1 MAGNTKQNVD
11 LKNWTSLFK
20 DPTMIFG
27 AIIVVVVMMLII
39 PIPTF
44 LLDFLMSINL
54 LMGILIVLIVS
65 YTRKATDFSIFPTLL
80 LITTIMRV
88 AVNVSST
95 RLILRQ
101 GAKFDGKMVR
111 AFGEFVVGG
120 ANDGSGLTVGVIIF
134 VILVLVQFIVI
145 TKGATRVS
153 EVAARF
159 SLDKM
164 PNLFMAIDVEVNN
177 GAITEEQ
184 AIEKRRQLSEESQF
198 YGNMDGA
205 SKFIQGDVI
214 LGIIITLVNVIG
226 GLIVGMVSRKEAF
239 NVALT
244 DYISLAI
251 GDGLVG
257 QIPSLLISF
266 STGLLVTRSSANESS
281 IGDTLWQQ
289 ISRYDR
295 VYMIAG
301 IVLLIL
307 SVLPG
312 FPHLILI
319 VMGVLLIIFSYQL
332 RSGEKKKRENMTL
345 AEQEKAAKKEISNAE
360 NYDSLLK
367 VDELTLHIGYELIP
381 LVNETDN
388 SIISSIR
395 TMRKHF
401 AVEIGIIMPDIH
413 IQDNIELEPN
423 QYSFK
428 LRGQEIGSGSIRPG
442 CLMAMGGTDLE
453 PINGE
458 ETKEPVFGLTAYWIQ
473 EDARLE
479 AEEFGYT
486 VVDPTTIIT
495 THIQNLVQIHADEIL
510 DRKATEELLKKL
522 EKENSAVVFDV
533 NELGFKKGQ
542 IQKILQLLLREGVSI
557 RDLAFIL
564 ERLSDCSPSMK
575 LYNVVEY
582 IRQGMK
588 RVICNKYKTEDNEL
602 FVLLM
607 DSDIEKLIS
616 QSIRET
622 EDGEPVVGLTP
633 KALRA
638 IQQAVTDAVVK
649 MQSEGFPALIITNS
663 RIRRAVWEL
672 CRTVNRNIAVI
683 SNEEVAGDLKLTI
696 YGRIELPKKN
706 EDAKKEN

>member
-1 MAGNTKQNVD
+1 MANKPKQKME
-11 LKNWTSLFK
+11 LKDWASMFR

-27 AIIVVVVMMLII
+27 ALIVVVVMMLII
-39 PIPTF
+39 PIPSF
-44 LLDFLMSINL
+44 LLDFLMSVNL
-54 LMGILIVLIVS
+54 LFGILIVLTVS
-65 YTRKATDFSIFPTLL
+65 YTRKATDFSIFPTMLL
-80 LITTIMRV
+80 VTTIMRV

-95 RLILRQ
+95 RLILTE
-101 GAKFDGKMVR
+101 GANFDGKMVR

-120 ANDGSGLTVGVIIF
+120 SNDAAGLVVGVIIF

-145 TKGATRVS
+145 TKGATRVA

-214 LGIIITLVNVIG
+214 LGIVITLVNVIG
-226 GLIVGMVSRKEAF
+226 GLIVGIVIHGEPFSE
-239 NVALT
+239 ALT
-244 DYISLAI
+244 NYISLTV

-266 STGLLVTRSSANESS
+266 STGLLVTRSSGNESS

-301 IVLLIL
+301 IVLLVM

-319 VMGVLLIIFSYQL
+319 VMGVLLVFFSNQL
-332 RSGEKKKRENMTL
+332 RSGEKRKQANIAM
-345 AEQEKAAKKEISNAE
+345 AEQESAAKKEISGAE

-442 CLMAMGGTDLE
+442 CMMAMGSDDLE
-453 PINGE
+453 PIDGE
-458 ETKEPVFGLTAYWIQ
+458 ETREPVFGLAAYWIR

-479 AEEFGYT
+479 AEELGYT

-495 THIQNLVQIHADEIL
+495 THIQNMVQTHADEIL

-522 EKENSAVVFDV
+522 EKDNSAVVYDV
-533 NELGFKKGQ
+533 KELGFKKGQ

-564 ERLSDCSPSMK
+564 ERLSDCSPAMK
-575 LYNVVEY
+575 LYGIVEY

-588 RVICNKYKTEDNEL
+588 RVICNKYKTDDNEL
-602 FVLLM
+602 FVLVV
-607 DSDIEKLIS
+607 DHDIERLIE
-616 QSIRET
+616 QSVRET
-622 EDGEPVVGLTP
+622 EDGEPVVGLKP
-633 KALRA
+633 NALRA
-638 IQQAVTDAVVK
+638 IQQAIANAVTHV
-649 MQSEGFPALIITNS
+649 QSEGYPALVVTNS

-672 CRTVNRNIAVI
+672 CRTVNKSIAVI
-683 SNEEVAGDLKLTI
+683 SNEEVAGDLRFTI
-696 YGRIELPKKN
+696 YGKIELPKKN
-706 EDAKKEN
+706 DE

>member
-1 MAGNTKQNVD
+1 MAESTKQKLGVRNFGA
-11 LKNWTSLFK
+11 LFK

-27 AIIVVVVMMLII
+27 AMIVIVVMMLII
-39 PIPTF
+39 PIPSF
-44 LLDFLMSINL
+44 LLDFLMSVNL
-54 LMGILIVLIVS
+54 LFGILIVLIVS
-65 YTRKATDFSIFPTLL
+65 YTRKATDFSIFPTMLL
-80 LITTIMRV
+80 VTTIMRV

-95 RLILRQ
+95 RLILTE
-101 GAKFDGKMVR
+101 GANFDGKMVR
-111 AFGEFVVGG
+111 AFGDFVVGG
-120 ANDGSGLTVGVIIF
+120 SNGAAGLVVGVIIF

-145 TKGATRVS
+145 TKGATRVA

-226 GLIVGMVSRKEAF
+226 GLIVGIVIHGEPFSE
-239 NVALT
+239 ALT
-244 DYISLAI
+244 NYISLTV

-266 STGLLVTRSSANESS
+266 STGLLVTRSSGNESS

-301 IVLLIL
+301 IVLLVM

-312 FPHLILI
+312 FPHFILI
-319 VMGVLLIIFSYQL
+319 VMGALLILFSNQL
-332 RSGEKKKRENMTL
+332 RSGEKKKQANIAM
-345 AEQEKAAKKEISNAE
+345 AEQESAAKKELGGTE

-381 LVNETDN
+381 LVNESDN

-428 LRGQEIGSGSIRPG
+428 LRGQEIGGGSIRPG
-442 CLMAMGGTDLE
+442 CMMAMGSNDLE
-453 PINGE
+453 PIDGE
-458 ETKEPVFGLTAYWIQ
+458 ETREPVFGLTAYWIR
-473 EDARLE
+473 EDARLD
-479 AEEFGYT
+479 AEDLGYT

-495 THIQNLVQIHADEIL
+495 THIQNMVQTHADEIL

-522 EKENSAVVFDV
+522 EKDNSAVVYDV
-533 NELGFKKGQ
+533 KELGFKKGQ

-564 ERLSDCSPSMK
+564 ERLSDCSPAMK
-575 LYNVVEY
+575 LYGIVEY

-588 RVICNKYKTEDNEL
+588 RVICNKYKTDDNEL
-602 FVLLM
+602 FVLVV
-607 DSDIEKLIS
+607 DHDIERLIE
-616 QSIRET
+616 QSVRET
-622 EDGEPVVGLTP
+622 EDGEPVVGLKP
-633 KALRA
+633 NALRA
-638 IQQAVTDAVVK
+638 IQQAIANAVTHV
-649 MQSEGFPALIITNS
+649 QSEGYPALVVTNS

-672 CRTVNRNIAVI
+672 CRTVNKSIAVI
-683 SNEEVAGDLKLTI
+683 SNEEVAGDLRFTI
-696 YGRIELPKKN
+696 YGKIELPKKN
-706 EDAKKEN
+706 DE

>member
-1 MAGNTKQNVD
+1 MAGKTKQKVD
-11 LKNWTSLFK
+11 LKNWALLFK

-27 AIIVVVVMMLII
+27 AMIVVVVMMLII
-39 PIPTF
+39 PIPAF

-80 LITTIMRV
+80 LVTTIMRV

-95 RLILRQ
+95 RLILTK
-101 GAKFDGKMVR
+101 GAAFDGKMVR

-120 ANDGSGLTVGVIIF
+120 ANNASGLVVGVIIF
-134 VILVLVQFIVI
+134 AILVLVQFIVI

-226 GLIVGMVSRKEAF
+226 GLIIGIVIHGEPF
-239 NVALT
+239 NEALT
-244 DYISLAI
+244 NYISLTI

-266 STGLLVTRSSANESS
+266 STGLLVTRSSGNDSS

-301 IVLLIL
+301 VVLLVL

-319 VMGVLLIIFSYQL
+319 IMGALLILFSNQL
-332 RSGEKKKRENMTL
+332 RSGEKKKQANL
-345 AEQEKAAKKEISNAE
+345 AIAEQESAAKKEMSNAE

-442 CLMAMGGTDLE
+442 CLMAMGGDDLE
-453 PINGE
+453 PISGE

-479 AEEFGYT
+479 AEELGYT

-495 THIQNLVQIHADEIL
+495 THIQNLVQTHADEIL

-533 NELGFKKGQ
+533 KELGFKKGQ

-575 LYNVVEY
+575 LYNIVEY

-588 RVICNKYKTEDNEL
+588 RVICNKYKTDDNEL

-607 DSDIEKLIS
+607 DSDIEKLIA
-616 QSIRET
+616 QSVRET
-622 EDGEPVVGLTP
+622 EEGEPVVGLMP

-638 IQQAVTDAVVK
+638 IQQAIADAVVK
-649 MQSEGFPALIITNS
+649 IQSDGFPALIITNS

-672 CRTVNRNIAVI
+672 CRTVNKNIAVI

-706 EDAKKEN
+706 EEVKKEN

>member
-95 RLILRQ
+95 RLILTH
-101 GAKFDGKMVR
+101 GANFDGKMVR

-226 GLIVGMVSRKEAF
+226 GLIVGMVIRGEAF

>member
-1 MAGNTKQNVD
+1 MAESTKQKLGVRNFGA
-11 LKNWTSLFK
+11 LFK

-27 AIIVVVVMMLII
+27 AMIVIVVMMLII
-39 PIPTF
+39 PIPSF
-44 LLDFLMSINL
+44 LLDFLMSVNL
-54 LMGILIVLIVS
+54 LFGILIVLIVS
-65 YTRKATDFSIFPTLL
+65 YTRKATDFSIFPTMLL
-80 LITTIMRV
+80 VTTIMRV

-95 RLILRQ
+95 RLILTE
-101 GAKFDGKMVR
+101 GANFDGKMVR

-120 ANDGSGLTVGVIIF
+120 SKGAAGLVVGVIIF
-134 VILVLVQFIVI
+134 VILVLVQFIEI

-214 LGIIITLVNVIG
+214 LGIIITLINVIG
-226 GLIVGMVSRKEAF
+226 GLIVGIVIHGEPFSE
-239 NVALT
+239 ALT
-244 DYISLAI
+244 NYISLTI

-266 STGLLVTRSSANESS
+266 STGLLVTRSSGNESS

-301 IVLLIL
+301 IVLLVM

-312 FPHLILI
+312 FPHFILI
-319 VMGVLLIIFSYQL
+319 VMGALLIFFSNQL
-332 RSGEKKKRENMTL
+332 RSGEKKKQANIAM
-345 AEQEKAAKKEISNAE
+345 AEQESAAKKELGGTE

-381 LVNETDN
+381 LVNESDN

-428 LRGQEIGSGSIRPG
+428 LRGQEIGGGSIRPG
-442 CLMAMGGTDLE
+442 CMMAMGSNDLE
-453 PINGE
+453 PIDGE
-458 ETKEPVFGLTAYWIQ
+458 ETREPVFGLTAYWIR
-473 EDARLE
+473 EDARLD
-479 AEEFGYT
+479 AEDLGYT

-495 THIQNLVQIHADEIL
+495 THIQNMVQTHADEIL

-522 EKENSAVVFDV
+522 EKDNSAVVYDV
-533 NELGFKKGQ
+533 KELGFKKGQ

-564 ERLSDCSPSMK
+564 ERLSDCSPAMK
-575 LYNVVEY
+575 LYGIVEY

-588 RVICNKYKTEDNEL
+588 RVICNKYKTDDNEL
-602 FVLLM
+602 FVLVV
-607 DSDIEKLIS
+607 DHDIERLIE
-616 QSIRET
+616 QSVRET
-622 EDGEPVVGLTP
+622 EDGEPVVGLKP
-633 KALRA
+633 NALRA
-638 IQQAVTDAVVK
+638 IQQAIANAVTHV
-649 MQSEGFPALIITNS
+649 QSEGYPALVVTNS

-672 CRTVNRNIAVI
+672 CRTVNKSIAVI
-683 SNEEVAGDLKLTI
+683 SNEEVAGDLRFTI
-696 YGRIELPKKN
+696 YGKIELPKKN
-706 EDAKKEN
+706 DE

>member
-80 LITTIMRV
+80 LVTTIMRV

-95 RLILRQ
+95 RLILTQ
-101 GAKFDGKMVR
+101 GANFDGKMVR

-226 GLIVGMVSRKEAF
+226 GLIVGMVIRGEAF

-244 DYISLAI
+244 NYISLTI

>member
-1 MAGNTKQNVD
+1 MAESTKQKLGVRNFGA
-11 LKNWTSLFK
+11 LFK

-27 AIIVVVVMMLII
+27 AMIVVVVMMLII
-39 PIPTF
+39 PIPSF
-44 LLDFLMSINL
+44 LLDFLMSVNL
-54 LMGILIVLIVS
+54 LFGILIVLIVS
-65 YTRKATDFSIFPTLL
+65 YTRKATDFSIFPTMLL
-80 LITTIMRV
+80 VTTIMRV

-95 RLILRQ
+95 RLILTE
-101 GAKFDGKMVR
+101 GANFDGKMVR

-120 ANDGSGLTVGVIIF
+120 SNGAAGLVVGVIIF

-145 TKGATRVS
+145 TKGATRVA

-226 GLIVGMVSRKEAF
+226 GLIIGIVIHGEQFSD
-239 NVALT
+239 ALT
-244 DYISLAI
+244 NYISLTI

-266 STGLLVTRSSANESS
+266 STGLLVTRSSGNESS

-301 IVLLIL
+301 VVLLVM

-312 FPHLILI
+312 FPHIILI
-319 VMGVLLIIFSYQL
+319 AMGALLIFFSNQL
-332 RSGEKKKRENMTL
+332 RSGEKKKQANIAM
-345 AEQEKAAKKEISNAE
+345 AEQESAAKKELGGAE

-381 LVNETDN
+381 LVNESDN

-428 LRGQEIGSGSIRPG
+428 LRGQEIGGGSIRPG
-442 CLMAMGGTDLE
+442 CMMAMGSNDLE
-453 PINGE
+453 PIDGE
-458 ETKEPVFGLTAYWIQ
+458 ETREPVFGLTAYWIR
-473 EDARLE
+473 EDARLD
-479 AEEFGYT
+479 AEDLGYT

-495 THIQNLVQIHADEIL
+495 THIQNMVQTHADEIL

-522 EKENSAVVFDV
+522 EKDNSAVVYDV
-533 NELGFKKGQ
+533 KELGFKKGQ

-564 ERLSDCSPSMK
+564 ERLSDCSPAMK
-575 LYNVVEY
+575 LYGIVEY

-588 RVICNKYKTEDNEL
+588 RVICNKYKTDDNEL
-602 FVLLM
+602 FVLVV
-607 DSDIEKLIS
+607 DHDIERLIE
-616 QSIRET
+616 QSVRET
-622 EDGEPVVGLTP
+622 EDGEPVVGLKP
-633 KALRA
+633 NALRA
-638 IQQAVTDAVVK
+638 IQQAIANAVTHV
-649 MQSEGFPALIITNS
+649 QSEGYPALVVTNS

-672 CRTVNRNIAVI
+672 CRTVNKSIAVI
-683 SNEEVAGDLKLTI
+683 SNEEVAGDLRFTI
-696 YGRIELPKKN
+696 YGKIELPKKN
-706 EDAKKEN
+706 EE

>member
-1 MAGNTKQNVD
+1 
-11 LKNWTSLFK
+11 FK

-27 AIIVVVVMMLII
+27 AMIVIVVMMLII
-39 PIPTF
+39 PIPSF
-44 LLDFLMSINL
+44 LLDFLMSVNL
-54 LMGILIVLIVS
+54 LFGILIVLIVS
-65 YTRKATDFSIFPTLL
+65 YTRKATDFSIFPTMLL
-80 LITTIMRV
+80 VTTIMRV

-95 RLILRQ
+95 RLILTE
-101 GAKFDGKMVR
+101 GANFDGKMVR

-120 ANDGSGLTVGVIIF
+120 SNGAAGLVVGVIIF

-145 TKGATRVS
+145 TKGATRVA

-159 SLDKM
+159 SL
-164 PNLFMAIDVEVNN
+164 NLFMAIDVEVNN

-226 GLIVGMVSRKEAF
+226 GLIVGIVIHGEPFSE
-239 NVALT
+239 ALT
-244 DYISLAI
+244 NYISLTV

-266 STGLLVTRSSANESS
+266 STGLLVTRSSGNESS

-301 IVLLIL
+301 IVLLVM

-312 FPHLILI
+312 FPHFILI
-319 VMGVLLIIFSYQL
+319 VMGALLIFFSNQL
-332 RSGEKKKRENMTL
+332 RSGEKKKQANIAM
-345 AEQEKAAKKEISNAE
+345 AEQESAAKKELGGTE

-381 LVNETDN
+381 LVNESDN

-428 LRGQEIGSGSIRPG
+428 LRGQEIGGGSIRPG
-442 CLMAMGGTDLE
+442 CMMAMGSNDLE
-453 PINGE
+453 PIDGE
-458 ETKEPVFGLTAYWIQ
+458 ETREPVFGLTAYWIR
-473 EDARLE
+473 EDARLD
-479 AEEFGYT
+479 AEDLGYT

-495 THIQNLVQIHADEIL
+495 THIQNMVQTHADEIL

-522 EKENSAVVFDV
+522 EKDNSAVVYDV
-533 NELGFKKGQ
+533 KELGFKKGQ

-564 ERLSDCSPSMK
+564 ERLSDCSPAMK
-575 LYNVVEY
+575 LYGIVEY

-588 RVICNKYKTEDNEL
+588 RVICNKYKTDDNEL
-602 FVLLM
+602 FVLVV
-607 DSDIEKLIS
+607 DHDIERLIE
-616 QSIRET
+616 QSVRET
-622 EDGEPVVGLTP
+622 EDGEPVVGLKP
-633 KALRA
+633 NALRA
-638 IQQAVTDAVVK
+638 IQQAIANAVTHV
-649 MQSEGFPALIITNS
+649 QSEGYPALVVTNS

-672 CRTVNRNIAVI
+672 CRTVNKSIAVI
-683 SNEEVAGDLKLTI
+683 SNEEVAGDLRFTI
-696 YGRIELPKKN
+696 YGKIELPKKN
-706 EDAKKEN
+706 DE

>member
-1 MAGNTKQNVD
+1 MAESTKQKFELRNFGA
-11 LKNWTSLFK
+11 LFK

-27 AIIVVVVMMLII
+27 AMIVIVVMMLII
-39 PIPTF
+39 PIPSF
-44 LLDFLMSINL
+44 LLDFLMSVNL
-54 LMGILIVLIVS
+54 LFGILIVLIVS
-65 YTRKATDFSIFPTLL
+65 YTRKATDFSIFPTMLL
-80 LITTIMRV
+80 VTTIMRV

-95 RLILRQ
+95 RLILTE
-101 GAKFDGKMVR
+101 GANFDGKMVR

-120 ANDGSGLTVGVIIF
+120 SKGAAGLVVGVIIF
-134 VILVLVQFIVI
+134 VILVLVQFIEI

-226 GLIVGMVSRKEAF
+226 GLIVGIVIHGEPFSE
-239 NVALT
+239 ALT
-244 DYISLAI
+244 NYISLTI

-266 STGLLVTRSSANESS
+266 STGLLVTRPSGNESS

-301 IVLLIL
+301 IVLLVM

-312 FPHLILI
+312 FPHFILI
-319 VMGVLLIIFSYQL
+319 VMGALLIFFSNQL
-332 RSGEKKKRENMTL
+332 RSGEKKKQANIAM
-345 AEQEKAAKKEISNAE
+345 AEQESAAKKELGGTE

-381 LVNETDN
+381 LVNESDN

-428 LRGQEIGSGSIRPG
+428 LRGQEIGGGSIRPG
-442 CLMAMGGTDLE
+442 CMMAMGSNDLE
-453 PINGE
+453 PIDGE
-458 ETKEPVFGLTAYWIQ
+458 ETREPVFGLTAYWIR
-473 EDARLE
+473 EDARLD
-479 AEEFGYT
+479 AEDLGYT

-495 THIQNLVQIHADEIL
+495 THIQNMVQTHADEIL

-522 EKENSAVVFDV
+522 EKDNSAVVYDV
-533 NELGFKKGQ
+533 KELGFKKGQ

-564 ERLSDCSPSMK
+564 ERLSDCSPAMK
-575 LYNVVEY
+575 LYGIVEY

-588 RVICNKYKTEDNEL
+588 RVICNKYKTDDNEL
-602 FVLLM
+602 FVLVV
-607 DSDIEKLIS
+607 DHDIERLIE
-616 QSIRET
+616 QSVRET
-622 EDGEPVVGLTP
+622 EDGEPVVGLKP
-633 KALRA
+633 NALRA
-638 IQQAVTDAVVK
+638 IQQAIANAVTHV
-649 MQSEGFPALIITNS
+649 QSEGYPALVVTNS

-672 CRTVNRNIAVI
+672 CRTVNKSIAVI
-683 SNEEVAGDLKLTI
+683 SNEEVAGDLRFTI
-696 YGRIELPKKN
+696 YGKIELPKKN
-706 EDAKKEN
+706 DE

>member
-1 MAGNTKQNVD
+1 
-11 LKNWTSLFK
+11 
-20 DPTMIFG
+20 
-27 AIIVVVVMMLII
+27 
-39 PIPTF
+39 
-44 LLDFLMSINL
+44 MSVNL
-54 LMGILIVLIVS
+54 LFGILIVLIVS
-65 YTRKATDFSIFPTLL
+65 YTRKATDFSIFPTMLL
-80 LITTIMRV
+80 VTTIMRV
-88 AVNVSST
+88 AVDVSST
-95 RLILRQ
+95 RLILTE
-101 GAKFDGKMVR
+101 GANFDGKMVR

-120 ANDGSGLTVGVIIF
+120 SKGAAGLVVGVIIF
-134 VILVLVQFIVI
+134 VILVLVQFIEI

-214 LGIIITLVNVIG
+214 LGIIITLINVIG
-226 GLIVGMVSRKEAF
+226 GLIVGIVIHGEPFSE
-239 NVALT
+239 ALT
-244 DYISLAI
+244 NYISLTI
-251 GDGLVG
+251 GDGFVG

-266 STGLLVTRSSANESS
+266 STGLLVTRPSGNDSS

-301 IVLLIL
+301 IVLLVM

-312 FPHLILI
+312 FPHFILI
-319 VMGVLLIIFSYQL
+319 VMGALLIFFSNQL
-332 RSGEKKKRENMTL
+332 RSGEKKKQANIAM
-345 AEQEKAAKKEISNAE
+345 AEQESAAKKELGGTE

-381 LVNETDN
+381 LVNESDN

-428 LRGQEIGSGSIRPG
+428 LRGQEIGGGSIRPG
-442 CLMAMGGTDLE
+442 CMMAMGSNDLE
-453 PINGE
+453 PIDGE
-458 ETKEPVFGLTAYWIQ
+458 ETREPVFGLTAYWIR
-473 EDARLE
+473 EDARLD
-479 AEEFGYT
+479 AEDLGYT

-495 THIQNLVQIHADEIL
+495 THIQNMVQTHADEIL

-522 EKENSAVVFDV
+522 EKDNSAVVYDV
-533 NELGFKKGQ
+533 KELGFKKGQ

-564 ERLSDCSPSMK
+564 ERLSDCSPAMK
-575 LYNVVEY
+575 LYGIVEY

-588 RVICNKYKTEDNEL
+588 RVICNKYKTDDNEL
-602 FVLLM
+602 FVLVV
-607 DSDIEKLIS
+607 DHDIERLIE
-616 QSIRET
+616 QSVRET
-622 EDGEPVVGLTP
+622 EDGEPVVGLKP
-633 KALRA
+633 NALRA
-638 IQQAVTDAVVK
+638 IQQAIANAVTHV
-649 MQSEGFPALIITNS
+649 QSEGYPALVVTNS

-672 CRTVNRNIAVI
+672 CRTVNKSIAVI
-683 SNEEVAGDLKLTI
+683 SNEEVAGDLRFTI
-696 YGRIELPKKN
+696 YGKIELPKKN
-706 EDAKKEN
+706 DE

>member
-1 MAGNTKQNVD
+1 MAESTKQKLGVRNFGA
-11 LKNWTSLFK
+11 LFK

-27 AIIVVVVMMLII
+27 AMIVIVVMMLII
-39 PIPTF
+39 PIPSF
-44 LLDFLMSINL
+44 LLDFLMSVNL
-54 LMGILIVLIVS
+54 LFGILIVLIVS
-65 YTRKATDFSIFPTLL
+65 YTRKATDFSIFPTMLL
-80 LITTIMRV
+80 VTTIMRV

-95 RLILRQ
+95 RLILTE
-101 GAKFDGKMVR
+101 GANFDGKMVR

-120 ANDGSGLTVGVIIF
+120 SKGAAGLVVGAIIF
-134 VILVLVQFIVI
+134 VILVLVQFIEI

-214 LGIIITLVNVIG
+214 LGIIITLINVIG
-226 GLIVGMVSRKEAF
+226 GLIVGIVIHGEPFSE
-239 NVALT
+239 ALT
-244 DYISLAI
+244 NYISLTI

-266 STGLLVTRSSANESS
+266 STGLLVTRPSGNDSS

-301 IVLLIL
+301 IVLLVM

-312 FPHLILI
+312 FPHFILI
-319 VMGVLLIIFSYQL
+319 VMGALLIFFSNQL
-332 RSGEKKKRENMTL
+332 RSGEKKKQANIAM
-345 AEQEKAAKKEISNAE
+345 AEQESAAKKELGGTE

-381 LVNETDN
+381 LVNESDN

-428 LRGQEIGSGSIRPG
+428 LRGQEIGGGSIRPG
-442 CLMAMGGTDLE
+442 CMMAMGSNDLE
-453 PINGE
+453 PIDGE
-458 ETKEPVFGLTAYWIQ
+458 ETREPVFGLTAYWIR
-473 EDARLE
+473 EDARLD
-479 AEEFGYT
+479 AEDLGYT

-495 THIQNLVQIHADEIL
+495 THIQNMVQTHADEIL

-522 EKENSAVVFDV
+522 EKDNSAVVYDV
-533 NELGFKKGQ
+533 KELGFKKGQ

-564 ERLSDCSPSMK
+564 ERLSDCSPAMK
-575 LYNVVEY
+575 LYGIVEY

-588 RVICNKYKTEDNEL
+588 RVICNKYKTDDNEL
-602 FVLLM
+602 FVLVV
-607 DSDIEKLIS
+607 DHDIERLIE
-616 QSIRET
+616 QSVRET
-622 EDGEPVVGLTP
+622 EDGEPVVGLKP
-633 KALRA
+633 NALRA
-638 IQQAVTDAVVK
+638 IQQAIANAVTHV
-649 MQSEGFPALIITNS
+649 QSEGYPALVVTNS

-672 CRTVNRNIAVI
+672 CRTVNKSIAVI
-683 SNEEVAGDLKLTI
+683 SNEEVAGDLRFTI
-696 YGRIELPKKN
+696 YGKIELPKKN
-706 EDAKKEN
+706 DE

>member
-1 MAGNTKQNVD
+1 MAESTKQKLGVRNFGA
-11 LKNWTSLFK
+11 LFK

-27 AIIVVVVMMLII
+27 AMIVIVVMMLII
-39 PIPTF
+39 PIPSF
-44 LLDFLMSINL
+44 LLDFLMSVNL
-54 LMGILIVLIVS
+54 LFGILIVLIVS
-65 YTRKATDFSIFPTLL
+65 YTRKATDFSIFPTMLL
-80 LITTIMRV
+80 VTTIMRV

-95 RLILRQ
+95 RLILTE
-101 GAKFDGKMVR
+101 GANFDGKMVR
-111 AFGEFVVGG
+111 AFGDFVVGG
-120 ANDGSGLTVGVIIF
+120 SNGAAGLVVGVIIF

-145 TKGATRVS
+145 TKGATRVA

-226 GLIVGMVSRKEAF
+226 GLIVGIVIHGEPFSE
-239 NVALT
+239 ALT
-244 DYISLAI
+244 NYISLTV

-266 STGLLVTRSSANESS
+266 STGLLVTRSSGNESS

-301 IVLLIL
+301 IVLLVM

-312 FPHLILI
+312 FPHFILI
-319 VMGVLLIIFSYQL
+319 VMGALLIFFSNQL
-332 RSGEKKKRENMTL
+332 RSGEKKKQANIAM
-345 AEQEKAAKKEISNAE
+345 AEQESAAKKELGGTE

-381 LVNETDN
+381 LVNESDN

-428 LRGQEIGSGSIRPG
+428 LRGQEIGGGSIRPG
-442 CLMAMGGTDLE
+442 CMMAMGSNDLE
-453 PINGE
+453 PIDGE
-458 ETKEPVFGLTAYWIQ
+458 ETREPVFGLTAYWIR
-473 EDARLE
+473 EDARLD
-479 AEEFGYT
+479 AEDLGYT

-495 THIQNLVQIHADEIL
+495 THIQNMVQTHADEIL

-522 EKENSAVVFDV
+522 EKDNSAVVYDV
-533 NELGFKKGQ
+533 KELGFKKGQ

-564 ERLSDCSPSMK
+564 ERLSDCSPAMK
-575 LYNVVEY
+575 LYGIVEY

-588 RVICNKYKTEDNEL
+588 RVICNKYKTDDNEL
-602 FVLLM
+602 FVLVV
-607 DSDIEKLIS
+607 DHDIERLIE
-616 QSIRET
+616 QSVRET
-622 EDGEPVVGLTP
+622 EDGEPVVGLKP
-633 KALRA
+633 NALRA
-638 IQQAVTDAVVK
+638 IQQAIANAVTHV
-649 MQSEGFPALIITNS
+649 QSEGYPALVVTNS

-672 CRTVNRNIAVI
+672 CRTVNKSIAVI
-683 SNEEVAGDLKLTI
+683 SNEEVAGDLRFTI
-696 YGRIELPKKN
+696 YGKIELPKKN
-706 EDAKKEN
+706 DE

>member
-95 RLILRQ
+95 RLILTQ
-101 GAKFDGKMVR
+101 GANFDGKMVR

-226 GLIVGMVSRKEAF
+226 GLIVGMVIRGEAF

-244 DYISLAI
+244 NYISLTI

>member
-1 MAGNTKQNVD
+1 MMADKAKQKLD
-11 LKNWTSLFK
+11 LKDWALIFK
-20 DPTMIFG
+20 DSTMIFG
-27 AIIVVVVMMLII
+27 AMIVIVVMMLII
-39 PIPTF
+39 PIPSF
-44 LLDFLMSINL
+44 LLDFLMAINL
-54 LMGILIVLIVS
+54 LFGILIVLIVS

-80 LITTIMRV
+80 LVTTIMRV

-95 RLILRQ
+95 RLILSQ

-111 AFGEFVVGG
+111 AFGEFVVGT
-120 ANDGSGLTVGVIIF
+120 NDASGLVIGIIIF

-184 AIEKRRQLSEESQF
+184 AIEKRRELSEESQF

-226 GLIVGMVSRKEAF
+226 GLIIGIVIHGEPFNEALS
-239 NVALT
+239 N
-244 DYISLAI
+244 YISLTV

-266 STGLLVTRSSANESS
+266 STGLLVTRSSGNDSS

-289 ISRYDR
+289 VSRYDR

-301 IVLLIL
+301 IVLLVL

-319 VMGVLLIIFSYQL
+319 VMGILLILFSKQL
-332 RSGEKKKRENMTL
+332 RSGERKKQASIAM
-345 AEQEKAAKKEISNAE
+345 AEQENAAKKEIGGAE

-442 CLMAMGGTDLE
+442 CMMAMGSDDLE
-453 PINGE
+453 PIDGE
-458 ETKEPVFGLTAYWIQ
+458 ETREPVFGLTAYWIR

-479 AEEFGYT
+479 AEELGYT

-495 THIQNLVQIHADEIL
+495 THIQNLVQTHADEIL
-510 DRKATEELLKKL
+510 DRKATEDLLKKL
-522 EKENSAVVFDV
+522 EKDNSAVVFDV
-533 NELGFKKGQ
+533 KEIGFKKGQ

-564 ERLSDCSPSMK
+564 ERLSDCSPAMK
-575 LYNVVEY
+575 LYGIVEY

-588 RVICNKYKTEDNEL
+588 RVICNKYKTDDNEL
-602 FVLLM
+602 FVLLI
-607 DSDIEKLIS
+607 DSDIEKLIL

-622 EDGEPVVGLTP
+622 EEGEPVVGLMP

-638 IQQAVTDAVVK
+638 IQQAIANAVGK
-649 MQSEGFPALIITNS
+649 IQSEGFPALIITNS

-672 CRTVNRNIAVI
+672 CRTVNKNIAVI

-696 YGRIELPKKN
+696 YGKIELPKKN
-706 EDAKKEN
+706 ED

>member
-1 MAGNTKQNVD
+1 MAESTKQKLGVRNFGA
-11 LKNWTSLFK
+11 LFK

-27 AIIVVVVMMLII
+27 AMIVIVVMMLII
-39 PIPTF
+39 PIPSF
-44 LLDFLMSINL
+44 LLDFLMSVNL
-54 LMGILIVLIVS
+54 LFGILIVLIVS
-65 YTRKATDFSIFPTLL
+65 YTRKATDFSIFPTMLL
-80 LITTIMRV
+80 VTTIMRV

-95 RLILRQ
+95 RLILTE
-101 GAKFDGKMVR
+101 GANFDGKMVR
-111 AFGEFVVGG
+111 AFGDFVVGG
-120 ANDGSGLTVGVIIF
+120 SNGAAGLVVGVIIF

-145 TKGATRVS
+145 TKGATRVA

-184 AIEKRRQLSEESQF
+184 AIEKRRQLNEESQF

-226 GLIVGMVSRKEAF
+226 GLIVGIVIHGEPFSE
-239 NVALT
+239 ALT
-244 DYISLAI
+244 NYISLTV

-266 STGLLVTRSSANESS
+266 STGLLVTRSSGNESS

-301 IVLLIL
+301 IVLLVM

-312 FPHLILI
+312 FPHFILI
-319 VMGVLLIIFSYQL
+319 VMGALLIFFSNQL
-332 RSGEKKKRENMTL
+332 RSGEKKKQANIAM
-345 AEQEKAAKKEISNAE
+345 AEQESAAKKELGGAE

-381 LVNETDN
+381 LVNESDN

-428 LRGQEIGSGSIRPG
+428 LRGQEIGGGSIRPG
-442 CLMAMGGTDLE
+442 CMMAMGSNDLE
-453 PINGE
+453 PIDGE
-458 ETKEPVFGLTAYWIQ
+458 ETREPVFGLTAYWIR
-473 EDARLE
+473 EDARLD
-479 AEEFGYT
+479 AEDLGYT

-495 THIQNLVQIHADEIL
+495 THIQNMVQTHADEIL

-522 EKENSAVVFDV
+522 EKDNSAVVYDV
-533 NELGFKKGQ
+533 KELGFKKGQ

-564 ERLSDCSPSMK
+564 ERLSDCSPAMK
-575 LYNVVEY
+575 LYGIVEY

-588 RVICNKYKTEDNEL
+588 RVICNKYKTDDNEL
-602 FVLLM
+602 FVLVV
-607 DSDIEKLIS
+607 DHDIERLIE
-616 QSIRET
+616 QSVRET
-622 EDGEPVVGLTP
+622 EDGEPVVGLKP
-633 KALRA
+633 NALRA
-638 IQQAVTDAVVK
+638 IQQAIANAVTHV
-649 MQSEGFPALIITNS
+649 QSEGYPALVVTNS

-672 CRTVNRNIAVI
+672 CRTVNKSIAVI
-683 SNEEVAGDLKLTI
+683 SNEEVAGDLRFTI
-696 YGRIELPKKN
+696 YGKIELPKKN
-706 EDAKKEN
+706 DE

>member
-1 MAGNTKQNVD
+1 MAESTKQKLGVRNFGA
-11 LKNWTSLFK
+11 LFK

-27 AIIVVVVMMLII
+27 AMIVIVVMMLII
-39 PIPTF
+39 PIPSF
-44 LLDFLMSINL
+44 LLDFLMSVNL
-54 LMGILIVLIVS
+54 LFGILIVLIVS
-65 YTRKATDFSIFPTLL
+65 YTRKATDFSIFPTMLL
-80 LITTIMRV
+80 VTTIMRV

-95 RLILRQ
+95 RLILTE
-101 GAKFDGKMVR
+101 GANFDGKMVR

-120 ANDGSGLTVGVIIF
+120 SNGAAGLVVGVIIF

-145 TKGATRVS
+145 TKGATRVA

-226 GLIVGMVSRKEAF
+226 GLIVGIVIHGEPFSE
-239 NVALT
+239 ALT
-244 DYISLAI
+244 NYISLTV

-266 STGLLVTRSSANESS
+266 STGLLVTRSSGNESS

-301 IVLLIL
+301 IVLLVM

-312 FPHLILI
+312 FPHFILI
-319 VMGVLLIIFSYQL
+319 VMGALLIFFSNQL
-332 RSGEKKKRENMTL
+332 RSGEKKKQANIAM
-345 AEQEKAAKKEISNAE
+345 AEQESAAKKELGGTE

-381 LVNETDN
+381 LVNESDN

-428 LRGQEIGSGSIRPG
+428 LRGQEIGGGSIRPG
-442 CLMAMGGTDLE
+442 CMMAMGSNDLE
-453 PINGE
+453 PIDGE
-458 ETKEPVFGLTAYWIQ
+458 ETREPVFGLTAYWIR
-473 EDARLE
+473 EDARLD
-479 AEEFGYT
+479 AEDLGYT

-495 THIQNLVQIHADEIL
+495 THIQNMVQTHADEIL

-522 EKENSAVVFDV
+522 EKDNSAVVYDV
-533 NELGFKKGQ
+533 KELGFKKGQ

-564 ERLSDCSPSMK
+564 ERLSDCSPAMK
-575 LYNVVEY
+575 LYGIVEY

-588 RVICNKYKTEDNEL
+588 RVICNKYKTDDNEL
-602 FVLLM
+602 FVLVV
-607 DSDIEKLIS
+607 DHDIERLIE
-616 QSIRET
+616 QSVRET
-622 EDGEPVVGLTP
+622 EDGEPVVGLKP
-633 KALRA
+633 NALRA
-638 IQQAVTDAVVK
+638 IQQAIANAVTHV
-649 MQSEGFPALIITNS
+649 QSEGYPALVVTNS

-672 CRTVNRNIAVI
+672 CRTVNKSIAVI
-683 SNEEVAGDLKLTI
+683 SNEEVAGDLRFTI
-696 YGRIELPKKN
+696 YGKIELPKKN
-706 EDAKKEN
+706 DE